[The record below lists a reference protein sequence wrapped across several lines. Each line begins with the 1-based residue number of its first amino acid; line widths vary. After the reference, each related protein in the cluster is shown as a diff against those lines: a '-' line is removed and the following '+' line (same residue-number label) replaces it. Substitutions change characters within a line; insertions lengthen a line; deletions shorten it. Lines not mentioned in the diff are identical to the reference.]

1 MEAESLEYDLHFV
14 QGITVKNTQKQQK
27 CFKVNDAHSDHSEL
41 VKLRFNTSKLGA
53 SATIDTS
60 AEVSVM
66 PVRVYKQL
74 FPNDMVQ
81 NLEPCNMKLTAFNKT
96 EINVIGQKHL
106 VTKHNGLQK
115 NILFV
120 ITDLNTSTFLGRN
133 DAVNLKCIKF
143 IGDCVRG
150 ESNAPSINST
160 STTFNIQKAKKKRE
174 NVVP

>member
-1 MEAESLEYDLHFV
+1 MEVESSEDDLHFV

-53 SATIDTS
+53 LATIDTG

-74 FPNDMVQ
+74 FPNDMDNDMVQ

-96 EINVIGQKHL
+96 DINVIGQKHL

-115 NILFV
+115 YIL
-120 ITDLNTSTFLGRN
+120 L
-133 DAVNLKCIKF
+133 
-143 IGDCVRG
+143 
-150 ESNAPSINST
+150 
-160 STTFNIQKAKKKRE
+160 
-174 NVVP
+174 